1 MDLLIL
7 NARNS
12 KEMNNISNELAL
24 KKFKTIE
31 QDEHY
36 ILKKKKRYGNILV
49 HAISLLTVCLPEL
62 SCSLYLV

>member
-36 ILKKKKRYGNILV
+36 ILKKKNV
-49 HAISLLTVCLPEL
+49 MVTF
-62 SCSLYLV
+62 